1 MGLASAQPVPVVM
14 LHTFSGSDG
23 ANPNAPLLSV
33 SSGDVGGATSGGGLW
48 SWGTIFRIS
57 RTGTFASLYSFLG
70 LGERR
75 TASATGAR
83 CGRRGVRH
91 DRRSVT
97 DEAIPDPWEDVL
109 SYRAVGRL
117 NDSVCVFSANRRLLS
132 ERPCRRHRGVLLWR
146 HTRWG
151 CGRFWHRIPPRH
163 TRALTVLYVFT
174 GTGEQIFTP
183 FVQGYDGNLYGVA
196 QLGVERM
203 TLRGEISLLAFSPA
217 GDFRARPQ
225 NGCGS
230 YDLDFQAADLSI
242 FGTFIVTWGGSGTR
256 SFASHRW
263 ASTLIRRRIPYSR
276 QSCG

>member
-57 RTGTFASLYSFLG
+57 RTGTFASLYSFLDWVMAHS
-70 LGERR
+70 LSDSCSVR
-75 TASATGAR
+75 TARCTAR
-83 CGRRGVRH
+83 

-132 ERPCRRHRGVLLWR
+132 ERPCRRHRRV
-146 HTRWG
+146 
-151 CGRFWHRIPPRH
+151 
-163 TRALTVLYVFT
+163 
-174 GTGEQIFTP
+174 
-183 FVQGYDGNLYGVA
+183 LYGV
-196 QLGVERM
+196 
-203 TLRGEISLLAFSPA
+203 TRGGGAAGFGTAF
-217 GDFRARPQ
+217 R
-225 NGCGS
+225 
-230 YDLDFQAADLSI
+230 LDTHGALTILHVVHGPRRADLHAVRA
-242 FGTFIVTWGGSGTR
+242 GLR
-256 SFASHRW
+256 
-263 ASTLIRRRIPYSR
+263 R
-276 QSCG
+276 QSVRRGAI